1 MISVILYI
9 LGGAIMLC
17 GILSAIIIYSSRQ
30 DFLNSLSEAYLKN
43 YSDTDII
50 PDGLT
55 VKIIGL
61 LIRRVM
67 LTVFMILL
75 VEMSGC
81 ALLIVAATI

>member
-9 LGGAIMLC
+9 LGGAIILC
-17 GILSAIIIYSSRQ
+17 GIFSAVIIYSSRQ
-30 DFLNSLSEAYLKN
+30 DFLNSLSETYLKN